1 VGGRLIIISGS
12 PGVGKSTLARR
23 LARDW
28 PGEVALHV
36 HSDDAWTW
44 FVKGFIPP
52 WRPDSHTQ
60 NAVVMEAMAAQAAR
74 LAGGGYPVFY
84 DGVLG
89 PWFVAF
95 FRDAARAQKIPLDVM
110 VLRPDRETALA
121 RGVGRPDHPM
131 RDPQVIGQLWDQFAE
146 LGELAG
152 HALDTTGLDLEQTVA
167 LAQAALAAG
176 RLRLA

>member
-1 VGGRLIIISGS
+1 VDGRLIIVSGS
-12 PGVGKSTLARR
+12 PGVGKSALARR

-28 PGEVALHV
+28 PGEAALPV

-52 WRPDSHTQ
+52 WRPDSEGQ
-60 NAVVMEAMAAQAAR
+60 NRVVMQAMAAQAAI
-74 LAGGGYPVFY
+74 LAAGGYPVFY

-95 FRDAARAQKIPLDVM
+95 FREAAQAHGAPLDLIM
-110 VLRPDRETALA
+110 LRPDRETTLA
-121 RGVGRPDHPM
+121 RGVSRPDHPM

-146 LGELAG
+146 LGDLQA
-152 HALDTTGLDLEQTVA
+152 HVLDTTHLDL
-167 LAQAALAAG
+167 AATADAARAGLQAG
-176 RLRLA
+176 RFRLA